1 MVLLPKNLNKIKM
14 PMANVLIL
22 DYSSDAKE
30 AERILTHSGYR
41 VAKCGSFKSGI
52 EEARLLPRDS
62 LILSA
67 YRLVDGCVSEFIS
80 KMRSEHIHHPV
91 IVYDRRLDGKDV
103 RDALSE
109 SKAKDFLQPQ
119 TFGKTLIEAVRRHM
133 PTARHKGMAMTMYQQ
148 KGVAARNLHKRINL
162 LAKYEEN
169 TLIVSEKGC
178 GKERVAIAL
187 HMESNMNGK
196 PLVILDHRE
205 IEFGRSCNAECPLCI
220 IKEKFM
226 EANGGTLII
235 KNIHNFCNNGLMMLN
250 TLMMNPEL
258 DVRVIATADSSIYAL
273 VKDGKFDME
282 LLSNLSAT
290 KLEIGNLRDNP
301 DNYEWLALFILAEFC
316 AQYGRESIGI
326 EPIVLAMLKAY
337 PFPGNEAEYECVI
350 RQCATN
356 CEGNTIGYRDVPLN
370 IVKVYEESLISQD
383 FDLSD
388 PDVIQTAINNTKT
401 YAEAAQTLNVSTRTF
416 FNIRKGMPQL
426 KKRNSRSI

>member
-1 MVLLPKNLNKIKM
+1 
-14 PMANVLIL
+14 
-22 DYSSDAKE
+22 
-30 AERILTHSGYR
+30 
-41 VAKCGSFKSGI
+41 
-52 EEARLLPRDS
+52 
-62 LILSA
+62 
-67 YRLVDGCVSEFIS
+67 
-80 KMRSEHIHHPV
+80 
-91 IVYDRRLDGKDV
+91 
-103 RDALSE
+103 
-109 SKAKDFLQPQ
+109 
-119 TFGKTLIEAVRRHM
+119 
-133 PTARHKGMAMTMYQQ
+133 
-148 KGVAARNLHKRINL
+148 
-162 LAKYEEN
+162 
-169 TLIVSEKGC
+169 
-178 GKERVAIAL
+178 
-187 HMESNMNGK
+187 MNGK

-350 RQCATN
+350 RQCA
-356 CEGNTIGYRDVPLN
+356 N